1 MNKTDLNIL
10 MLEDEPMDV
19 ELNKEQLLL
28 LEEYNCKVNVITDRK
43 SYIEALETSS
53 PDIIICDYNLPQYNG
68 TEALKDLKERNPLIP
83 FIFVAGTM
91 KEEVVADAIK
101 AGAWDY
107 VVKDRLFR
115 LPLVI
120 KSALKLKVEKELAL
134 ESEKEMRRLIMAID
148 ETSTQIVVTDVKGN
162 VQYANKR
169 FTEVTGYQPDDI
181 VGKSLLISHPDHE
194 ESETIK
200 EALEK
205 ITKGEIYRGE
215 FLSYKKD
222 GTGYW
227 EMVSITPIKN
237 PQGEIIN
244 YVMVREDI
252 TERKIME
259 QELIKARNKAEKSD
273 ELKDIFLQN
282 LSHEI
287 RTPMNAIVG
296 FSNLMMEHT
305 SADPDNDLKYFSSVI
320 LKSSEQLLSIVS
332 DILTIS
338 KIDAGHEEI
347 TKRTVDLDRLFDE
360 LAAIYSSRAEN
371 KDLAFVTRKGTSSE
385 TFKIVTD
392 ETKLTQILTNL
403 LDNAIKFTSEGSIEL
418 GYMVQKDT
426 VTFTIKDTGRGI
438 TKEAQGW
445 IFERF
450 RQADPSVSIDYGGT
464 GLGLSISKSYA
475 EMLGGD
481 IQVSSEPGKGSE
493 FSLII
498 PYAYEDTTK
507 QIDEQGDITLKKKSL
522 TILIAE
528 DEKYNYI
535 LLEAL
540 FDSNDI
546 ALIRAKD
553 GVEALEIL
561 RKNSSINLILMDIK
575 MPIMDGI
582 ECFQEIRKMNLNMP
596 VIALTAYALEHDHQK
611 IMELGFD
618 EYITKPINKN
628 SLFKKIN
635 SLI

>member
-1 MNKTDLNIL
+1 MKKTDLNIL

-19 ELNKEQLLL
+19 ELNEEQLSL
-28 LEEYNCKVNVITDRK
+28 LEEYNCIVNVIIDRD
-43 SYIEALETSS
+43 SYLEALETTN
-53 PDIIICDYNLPQYNG
+53 PDIIICDYNLPQYDG

-83 FIFVAGTM
+83 FIFVSGTM

-120 KSALKLKVEKELAL
+120 KSALKLKTEKELAL
-134 ESEKEMRRLIMAID
+134 ESEKEMRRLLMAID
-148 ETSTQIVVTDVKGN
+148 ETSTQILVTDENGN
-162 VQYANKR
+162 IQYANKR
-169 FTEVTGYQPDDI
+169 CTEVTGYQMDDI
-181 VGKSLLISHPDHE
+181 IGTNLFTLFSDYE
-194 ESETIK
+194 ESETINKVK
-200 EALEK
+200 ETIAQ
-205 ITKGEIYRGE
+205 GEIYRGE
-215 FLSYKKD
+215 TLNHQKD

-227 EMVSITPIKN
+227 EMISITPIKN
-237 PQGEIIN
+237 PQDEIIN

-273 ELKDIFLQN
+273 KLKDIFLQN

-296 FSNLMMEHT
+296 FSNLIMEQAAN
-305 SADPDNDLKYFSSVI
+305 SNNDIKYFSSVI
-320 LKSSEQLLSIVS
+320 IKSSEQLLSIVS

-338 KIDAGHEEI
+338 KIDSGHEEI
-347 TKRTVDLDRLFDE
+347 TKKTVDLHKLFNE
-360 LAAIYSSRAEN
+360 LAAIYSTRAAN
-371 KDLAFVTRKGTSSE
+371 KNLDFIIRKGKSSK
-385 TFKIVTD
+385 TFEMITD

-403 LDNAIKFTSEGSIEL
+403 LDNAVKFTSEGSIEL

-426 VTFTIKDTGRGI
+426 VTFTIKDTGHGI
-438 TKEAQGW
+438 AKEAQEW

-481 IQVSSEPGKGSE
+481 IQVSSESGKGSE

-498 PYAYEDTTK
+498 PYTYEDKTE
-507 QIDEQGDITLKKKSL
+507 QVDEQGDINLKREQL

-540 FDSNDI
+540 FDSNETK
-546 ALIRAKD
+546 LIRAKD
-553 GVEALEIL
+553 GVEALEII
-561 RKNSSINLILMDIK
+561 RKNSSFDLILMDIK
-575 MPIMDGI
+575 MPVMDGI
-582 ECFQEIRKMNLNMP
+582 KCFQEIRKMKLNIP

-618 EYITKPINKN
+618 EYITKPINKT

-635 SLI
+635 KLI

>member
-1 MNKTDLNIL
+1 MKKTDLNIL

-19 ELNKEQLLL
+19 ELNKEQLSL
-28 LEEYNCKVNVITDRK
+28 LEEYNCTVNVITDK
-43 SYIEALETSS
+43 NSYIEALETTN

-83 FIFVAGTM
+83 FIFVTGTM

-115 LPLVI
+115 LPLAI
-120 KSALKLKVEKELAL
+120 KSALKLKAEKELTL
-134 ESEKEMRRLIMAID
+134 ESEKEMRRLLMAID
-148 ETSTQIVVTDVKGN
+148 ETSTQIVVTDQNGN
-162 VQYANKR
+162 IQYANKR
-169 FTEVTGYQPDDI
+169 FTEIIGCQMDDI
-181 VGKSLLISHPDHE
+181 MSKSLFALYSDNE
-194 ESETIK
+194 GSATIK
-200 EALEK
+200 EIKEK

-215 FLSYKKD
+215 TLNHKKD

-237 PQGEIIN
+237 PQAEIIN
-244 YVMVREDI
+244 FVMIREDI
-252 TERKIME
+252 TERKKME

-296 FSNLMMEHT
+296 FSNLIMEQA
-305 SADPDNDLKYFSSVI
+305 ADTNNHIKYFSSVI
-320 LKSSEQLLSIVS
+320 IKSSEQLLSIVS

-338 KIDAGHEEI
+338 KIDSGHEEI
-347 TKRTVDLDRLFDE
+347 TKKTVDLHRLFDE
-360 LAAIYSSRAEN
+360 LAAIYSSRAAN
-371 KDLAFVTRKGTSSE
+371 KNLDFIIRKGKKRKAFE
-385 TFKIVTD
+385 IITD

-403 LDNAIKFTSEGSIEL
+403 LDNAVKFTSEGSIEL
-418 GYMVQKDT
+418 GYMIQKDS
-426 VTFTIKDTGRGI
+426 VTFTIKDTGHGI
-438 TKEAQGW
+438 AKEAQEW

-450 RQADPSVSIDYGGT
+450 RQADPSVSVDYGGT

-481 IQVSSEPGKGSE
+481 IQVSSEPDKGSE

-498 PYAYEDTTK
+498 PFAYEDKTE
-507 QIDEQGDITLKKKSL
+507 QIDEQGDITLKRKSL

-546 ALIRAKD
+546 KLVRAKD
-553 GVEALEIL
+553 GIEALEML
-561 RKNSSINLILMDIK
+561 RKNSGFDLILMDIK
-575 MPIMDGI
+575 MPVMDGI
-582 ECFQEIRKMNLNMP
+582 KCFKEIRKMNLNTP

-628 SLFKKIN
+628 SLFSKIN